1 MADVIYAET
10 RVYKRLLDEVETFVV
25 AKANQ
30 DPSVGLPVALPN
42 IGFEP
47 TTYPYLEVQD
57 FRVDSAKPTNGAL
70 KNISGVFQVTI
81 IQKRNEGIIA
91 VKELASEIVDT
102 FATGSRF
109 YDDDLCV
116 TIHQQANERPPIYED
131 NEVRVPI
138 TIPYRAYRR

>member
-1 MADVIYAET
+1 MAELIGAET
-10 RVYKRLLDEVETFVV
+10 RVYKRLLDEVETFVGFM
-25 AKANQ
+25 AEQ
-30 DPSVGLPVALPN
+30 EPSVALRVAIPN
-42 IGFEP
+42 VGFEP
-47 TTYPYLEVQD
+47 TTYPYLDVQD
-57 FRVDSAKPTNGAL
+57 FSADGAGPTLGPL

-81 IQKRNEGIIA
+81 IQRRNAGIID
-91 VKELASEIVDT
+91 VKELASRLLTV
-102 FATGSRF
+102 FAKGNRF